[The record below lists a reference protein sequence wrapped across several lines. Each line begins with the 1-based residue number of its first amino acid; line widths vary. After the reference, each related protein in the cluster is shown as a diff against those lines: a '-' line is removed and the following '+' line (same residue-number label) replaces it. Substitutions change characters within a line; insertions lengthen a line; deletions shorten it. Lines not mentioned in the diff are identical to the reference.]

1 MFTRSPEALFSRKE
15 KMMQTGKL
23 ILLATAAGALFT
35 ATTAS
40 AGYIDEVNLG
50 ALPAGTSTLTLY
62 NGLSSTGVPDASGL
76 VGDGA
81 AINGIVTSS
90 PGPSAFIY
98 EFTVKTVFNV
108 YGEVDGPFINFI
120 DVAIFSGTPASPT
133 GTAVAGQV
141 FCGCGPG
148 EGGFALTTLNET
160 WTFLP
165 FQTNLFQ
172 ITHANLAL
180 SPGSYFLEL
189 SNPQLSSWENNPKA
203 PDSGFPVPVNLTVSA
218 KSMNAPEIDP
228 VSAVTALTLL
238 AGSLLVFRGRR
249 EMTVS

>member
-1 MFTRSPEALFSRKE
+1 
-15 KMMQTGKL
+15 MQTGKL
-23 ILLATAAGALFT
+23 ILLATASGALFT

-76 VGDGA
+76 VGNGA

-98 EFTVKTVFNV
+98 EFTVNTVFNV
-108 YGEVDGPFINFI
+108 YGELDGPFINFNN
-120 DVAIFSGTPASPT
+120 VAIFSGTPASPT

-141 FCGCGPG
+141 FCACGPG

-160 WTFLP
+160 WTFME
-165 FQTNLFQ
+165 FQNPLFQ

-189 SNPQLSSWENNPKA
+189 GNPQLSSWENNPKA
-203 PDSGFPVPVNLTVSA
+203 PGYSGFPAPVSLTVSA

-249 EMTVS
+249 EVPVS

>member
-1 MFTRSPEALFSRKE
+1 
-15 KMMQTGKL
+15 MQTCKL

-50 ALPAGTSTLTLY
+50 ALPVGTSTLTLY

-76 VGDGA
+76 VGNGA

-98 EFTVKTVFNV
+98 EFTVNTVFNV
-108 YGEVDGPFINFI
+108 YGEVDGPFINFNN
-120 DVAIFSGTPASPT
+120 VAIFSGTPASPT

-165 FQTNLFQ
+165 FSEPNPFQ

-189 SNPQLSSWENNPKA
+189 SNPQLSSW
-203 PDSGFPVPVNLTVSA
+203 DPVAVNLTVSA
-218 KSMNAPEIDP
+218 KSMSAPEIDP
-228 VSAVTALTLL
+228 ASAVTALTLL
-238 AGSLLVFRGRR
+238 AGILLVFRGRR
-249 EMTVS
+249 EVPVS

>member
-1 MFTRSPEALFSRKE
+1 
-15 KMMQTGKL
+15 MMQTRNL

-62 NGLSSTGVPDASGL
+62 NGLSTSGVPDASGV

-81 AINGIVTSS
+81 AINGIVTST

-108 YGEVDGPFINFI
+108 YGEVDGPFLNFNN
-120 DVAIFSGTPASPT
+120 VAIFSGTPASPT

-165 FQTNLFQ
+165 FQTNPFQ

-180 SPGSYFLEL
+180 SPGSYFVEL
-189 SNPQLSSWENNPKA
+189 SNPQLSSWENNPKL
-203 PDSGFPVPVNLTVSA
+203 PDSGYPVPVSLTVSA
-218 KSMNAPEIDP
+218 KSMSAPEIDP

-249 EMTVS
+249 EVPVS

>member
-1 MFTRSPEALFSRKE
+1 
-15 KMMQTGKL
+15 MQTAKL

-62 NGLSSTGVPDASGL
+62 NGLSSTAVPDASGL
-76 VGDGA
+76 VGNGA

-98 EFTVKTVFNV
+98 EFTVNTVFNV
-108 YGEVDGPFINFI
+108 YGSVDGPFINFNN
-120 DVAIFSGTPASPT
+120 VAIFSGTPASPT

-165 FQTNLFQ
+165 FSEPNPFQ

-203 PDSGFPVPVNLTVSA
+203 PDYGGYPVAVNLTVSA
-218 KSMNAPEIDP
+218 KSMSAPEIDP

-249 EMTVS
+249 EVPVS

>member
-1 MFTRSPEALFSRKE
+1 
-15 KMMQTGKL
+15 MQTGKL
-23 ILLATAAGALFT
+23 ILLSTAAGALFT

-76 VGDGA
+76 VGNGP

-98 EFTVKTVFNV
+98 EFTVNTVFNV
-108 YGEVDGPFINFI
+108 YGEVDGPFINFNN
-120 DVAIFSGTPASPT
+120 VAIFSGTPASPT

-165 FQTNLFQ
+165 FSEPNPFQ

-189 SNPQLSSWENNPKA
+189 SNPQLSSW
-203 PDSGFPVPVNLTVSA
+203 DPVAVNLTVSA
-218 KSMNAPEIDP
+218 KSMSAPEIDP
-228 VSAVTALTLL
+228 ASAVTALTLL
-238 AGSLLVFRGRR
+238 AGILLVFRGRR
-249 EMTVS
+249 EVPVS

>member
-1 MFTRSPEALFSRKE
+1 
-15 KMMQTGKL
+15 MQTRKL

-40 AGYIDEVNLG
+40 ADIDDVNLG
-50 ALPAGTSTLTLY
+50 TIPVGTSTLTLY
-62 NGLSSTGVPDASGL
+62 NGLSPTGVPDASGA
-76 VGDGA
+76 VGSRP

-90 PGPSAFIY
+90 PGSPSYIY
-98 EFTVKTVFNV
+98 QFTVNSVFNV
-108 YGEVDGPFINFI
+108 FGEVDGPFINFSNA
-120 DVAIFSGTPASPT
+120 AIFSGTPASPT

-141 FCGCGPG
+141 FCGCGPE

-160 WTFLP
+160 WTFLFNP
-165 FQTNLFQ
+165 GEFQ

-189 SNPQLSSWENNPKA
+189 SNPQLSSWENNPKS
-203 PDSGFPVPVNLTVSA
+203 PDYDFYPVAENLTVTA
-218 KSMNAPEIDP
+218 TKMNAPEIDP
-228 VSAVTALTLL
+228 LSAVTALTLL

-249 EMTVS
+249 EVPL

>member
-1 MFTRSPEALFSRKE
+1 
-15 KMMQTGKL
+15 MMQTGKL

-50 ALPAGTSTLTLY
+50 TLPAGTSTLTLY

-98 EFTVKTVFNV
+98 EFTVTTVFNV
-108 YGEVDGPFINFI
+108 YGEVDGPIINFNN
-120 DVAIFSGTPASPT
+120 VAIFSGTPASPT
-133 GTAVAGQV
+133 GTAVAGQL

-160 WTFLP
+160 WTFTP

-180 SPGSYFLEL
+180 SPGSYFVEL
-189 SNPQLSSWENNPKA
+189 SNPQLSSWENNPKL
-203 PDSGFPVPVNLTVSA
+203 PDSYTVPVNLTVSA
-218 KSMNAPEIDP
+218 KSMTAPEIDP
-228 VSAVTALTLL
+228 LSAVTALTLL
-238 AGSLLVFRGRR
+238 AGSLLVLRGRR
-249 EMTVS
+249 EVPAS